1 MKIVPFISLALATAA
16 IASPLTWERLIES
29 AKTDPRY
36 QAAEK
41 RAEATSK
48 DRNLKLWDKIELRY
62 QMDGFSF
69 AKHDF
74 ELRVTPQAFG
84 ERAADKAHYEAVK
97 NYQQATFA
105 VERSILLYDRYERGV
120 RYVLR
125 QKINEIN
132 KQLLQ
137 VIQDRIEVLHLKSG
151 SASFNAE
158 DLMTSL
164 EKSASLKANLLS
176 DSTALRDA
184 ELKMMIWAPDFD
196 NVALD
201 PSFLPTMEELA
212 EFLKNGVTVDE
223 NFPLVALAKG
233 KRDSDISKA
242 QQDASK
248 DRNYISHIGI
258 GYSLQIESLME
269 KYKDLDYSDVTKE
282 KYGKFYDEFLEKS
295 GKSGGCIGQYI
306 NGVCDRWDTKAVEG
320 YSMRTLVPETDD
332 RKTSDKFFLN
342 VAFRLPFFDSN
353 KDATLREQVEK
364 LDAESKYLDEV
375 REVNQK
381 VARLTEEVLTLID
394 QWKVLKEYAE
404 QVNASGFMEQ
414 FARNAGSDPLLLLR
428 ARESALESDLKAA
441 KLEYDIFARY
451 LALLD
456 YAGGLARQ
464 NVTNHL
470 REGIR

>member
-1 MKIVPFISLALATAA
+1 MKNVTLISLALSAA
-16 IASPLTWERLIES
+16 AVAAPLTWDRLVES
-29 AKTDPRY
+29 AKVDPKF
-36 QAAEK
+36 QAAQK
-41 RAEATSK
+41 RSEATATE
-48 DRNLKLWDKIELRY
+48 RNLKLWDKLELRY
-62 QMDGFSF
+62 QLDGFSF

-84 ERAADKAHYEAVK
+84 ERQADKEHFEAVK
-97 NYQQATFA
+97 NYQAARFA

-125 QKINEIN
+125 KKINEIN

-137 VIQDRIEVLHLKSG
+137 VNSDRIEVLHLKSG

-164 EKSASLKANLLS
+164 EKNASLKSNILS

-184 ELKMMIWAPDFD
+184 ELKLKIWVPDFD
-196 NVALD
+196 GIELD
-201 PSFLPTMEELA
+201 SSFMPTMDELA

-242 QQDASK
+242 KQDASK

-269 KYKDLDYSDVTKE
+269 KYKDLDGTDVLKPDYSEYKE
-282 KYGKFYDEFLEKS
+282 EWMQKS
-295 GKSGGCIGQYI
+295 GDGIENPRYKL
-306 NGVCDRWDTKAVEG
+306 RK
-320 YSMRTLVPETDD
+320 LVPDQD
-332 RKTSDKFFLN
+332 NRKTADKFFLN
-342 VAFRLPFFDSN
+342 LAFRLPFFDSN
-353 KDATLREQVEK
+353 KDASLREQVAT
-364 LDAESKYLDEV
+364 LDAESDYLDDV

-381 VARLTEEVLTLID
+381 VARLTEEVLALID
-394 QWKVLKEYAE
+394 QWKVLKDYAE

-428 ARESALESDLKAA
+428 ARESSLESDLKAA

-456 YAGGLARQ
+456 YSGGLARQ
-464 NVTNHL
+464 DVTNHL

>member
-1 MKIVPFISLALATAA
+1 MKNVTLISLALSAAA
-16 IASPLTWERLIES
+16 IASPLTWERLVES

-36 QAAEK
+36 ESAEK
-41 RAEATSK
+41 RAEATATP
-48 DRNLKLWDKIELRY
+48 RNLKLWDKIELRY
-62 QMDGFSF
+62 QLDGFSF

-84 ERAADKAHYEAVK
+84 ERDADKAHYEAAK
-97 NYQQATFA
+97 NYQQASFA

-120 RYVLR
+120 RYVMR
-125 QKINEIN
+125 KKINEIN

-137 VIQDRIEVLHLKSG
+137 VNSDRIEVLHLKAG
-151 SASFNAE
+151 SASFSAE

-164 EKSASLKANLLS
+164 EKNASLKSNLLS

-184 ELKMMIWAPDFD
+184 ELKLKIWVPDFEGVD
-196 NVALD
+196 LD
-201 PSFLPTMEELA
+201 STFMPSMDELA

-248 DRNYISHIGI
+248 DRNYISHVGI
-258 GYSLQIESLME
+258 GYSLQIESRME
-269 KYKDLDYSDVTKE
+269 KYKDLGYNDVKKTK
-282 KYGKFYDEFLEKS
+282 YNQYYNEFMKNN
-295 GKSGGCIGQYI
+295 CISVVDGECARYA
-306 NGVCDRWDTKAVEG
+306 DAEAVSA
-320 YSMRTLVPETDD
+320 YTLRKLVAESDD
-332 RKTSDKFFLN
+332 RKTADKFFVNL
-342 VAFRLPFFDSN
+342 AFRLPFFDSN
-353 KDATLREQVEK
+353 KDASLREQIEK
-364 LDAESKYLDEV
+364 LDAESKYLDDV
-375 REVNQK
+375 REINQK

-394 QWKVLKEYAE
+394 QWKVLKDYAE

-441 KLEYDIFARY
+441 KLEYDIYARY

-464 NVTNHL
+464 DVSNHL

>member
-1 MKIVPFISLALATAA
+1 MKNVTLITLALSAA
-16 IASPLTWERLIES
+16 VFARPLTWEALIES
-29 AKTDPRY
+29 AKSDPKY

-41 RAEATSK
+41 RAEAMSA
-48 DRNLKLWDKIELRY
+48 DRNLKLWDKVELRY
-62 QMDGFSF
+62 QLDGFSF

-84 ERAADKAHYEAVK
+84 ERAADKAHFEAVK
-97 NYQQATFA
+97 NYQNARFA
-105 VERSILLYDRYERGV
+105 VERSTLLYDRYERGV

-125 QKINEIN
+125 KKINEIN

-137 VIQDRIEVLHLKSG
+137 VISDRIDVLHMKSG
-151 SASFNAE
+151 SATFNAE

-164 EKSASLKANLLS
+164 EKNASLKANLLS

-184 ELKMMIWAPDFD
+184 ELKMLAWVPEFD
-196 NVALD
+196 NVYLD
-201 PSFLPTMEELA
+201 STFVPTMEELA

-233 KRDSDISKA
+233 KRDSDVSKA
-242 QQDASK
+242 KQDVSK
-248 DRNYISHIGI
+248 ERDYISHVGI

-269 KYKDLDYSDVTKE
+269 KYKTLDCANLQKPEYQKYYDVDACIADPYYTTRQLVA
-282 KYGKFYDEFLEKS
+282 DED
-295 GKSGGCIGQYI
+295 
-306 NGVCDRWDTKAVEG
+306 N
-320 YSMRTLVPETDD
+320 

-342 VAFRLPFFDSN
+342 LAFRLPFFDSN
-353 KDATLREQVEK
+353 KDATLREQVAV
-364 LDAESKYLDEV
+364 LDAESDYLDEV

-394 QWKVLKEYAE
+394 QWKVFKDYAE

-414 FARNAGSDPLLLLR
+414 FARKAGSDPLLLLR

-441 KLEYDIFARY
+441 KLEYDIFTRY

-464 NVTNHL
+464 DVTNHL

>member
-1 MKIVPFISLALATAA
+1 MKNVTLISLALSAAA
-16 IASPLTWERLIES
+16 IASPLTWERLVES

-36 QAAEK
+36 ESAEK
-41 RAEATSK
+41 RAEATATP
-48 DRNLKLWDKIELRY
+48 RNLKLWDKIELRY
-62 QMDGFSF
+62 QLDGFSF

-84 ERAADKAHYEAVK
+84 ERAADRAHYEAAK
-97 NYQQATFA
+97 NYQQASFA

-120 RYVLR
+120 RYVMR
-125 QKINEIN
+125 KKINEIN

-137 VIQDRIEVLHLKSG
+137 VNSDRIEVLHLKSG
-151 SASFNAE
+151 SASFSAE

-164 EKSASLKANLLS
+164 EKNASLKSNLLS

-184 ELKMMIWAPDFD
+184 ELKLKIWVPDFEGVD
-196 NVALD
+196 LD
-201 PSFLPTMEELA
+201 STFMPSMDELA

-248 DRNYISHIGI
+248 DRNYISHVGI
-258 GYSLQIESLME
+258 GYSLQIESRME
-269 KYKDLDYSDVTKE
+269 KYKDLGYNDVKKTK
-282 KYGKFYDEFLEKS
+282 YNQYYNEFMKNN
-295 GKSGGCIGQYI
+295 CISVVDGECARYA
-306 NGVCDRWDTKAVEG
+306 DAEAVSA
-320 YSMRTLVPETDD
+320 YTLRKLVAESDD
-332 RKTSDKFFLN
+332 RKTADKFFVNL
-342 VAFRLPFFDSN
+342 AFRLPFFDSN
-353 KDATLREQVEK
+353 KDASLREQIEK
-364 LDAESKYLDEV
+364 LDAESKYLDDV
-375 REVNQK
+375 REINQK

-394 QWKVLKEYAE
+394 QWKVLKDYAE

-428 ARESALESDLKAA
+428 ARESALESDLKSA
-441 KLEYDIFARY
+441 KLEYDIYARY

-464 NVTNHL
+464 DVSNHL

>member
-1 MKIVPFISLALATAA
+1 MKNVTLITLALSAA
-16 IASPLTWERLIES
+16 VFARPLNWDMLIES

-48 DRNLKLWDKIELRY
+48 ERNLKLWDKVELRY
-62 QMDGFSF
+62 QLDGFSF

-258 GYSLQIESLME
+258 GYSLQVESLME
-269 KYKDLDYSDVTKE
+269 KYKDLDYSDVSKAKYNKYAKE
-282 KYGKFYDEFLEKS
+282 WDEKACT
-295 GKSGGCIGQYI
+295 GGYMD
-306 NGVCDRWDTKAVEG
+306 GVCVRYDNS
-320 YSMRTLVPETDD
+320 YTLRKLVAETDD
-332 RKTSDKFFLN
+332 RKTADKFFVNL
-342 VAFRLPFFDSN
+342 AFRLPFFDSN

-414 FARNAGSDPLLLLR
+414 FAHKAGSDPLLLLR

-456 YAGGLARQ
+456 YSGGLARQ
-464 NVTNHL
+464 DVTNHL

>member
-1 MKIVPFISLALATAA
+1 MKKVTLITLGLSAAVFAL
-16 IASPLTWERLIES
+16 PLNWEMLIES
-29 AKTDPRY
+29 AKADPRY
-36 QAAEK
+36 EAAAK
-41 RAEATSK
+41 RAEATAK
-48 DRNLKLWDKIELRY
+48 ERNLKLWDKVELRY
-62 QMDGFSF
+62 QLDGFSF

-137 VIQDRIEVLHLKSG
+137 VVQDRIEVLHLKSG

-184 ELKMMIWAPDFD
+184 ELKMLSWAPDYD
-196 NVALD
+196 NVYLD
-201 PSFLPTMEELA
+201 STFLPTMEELA
-212 EFLKNGVTVDE
+212 DFLKNGVTVDE

-248 DRNYISHIGI
+248 DRNYISHVGI

-269 KYKDLDYSDVTKE
+269 KYKDLNCTDVLKPE
-282 KYGKFYDEFLEKS
+282 YQKYQGELFQKS
-295 GKSGGCIGQYI
+295 GDCVADPNAMIRK
-306 NGVCDRWDTKAVEG
+306 
-320 YSMRTLVPETDD
+320 LVPDQD
-332 RKTSDKFFLN
+332 NRKTSDKFFLN
-342 VAFRLPFFDSN
+342 LAFRLPFFDSN
-353 KDATLREQVEK
+353 KDASLREQVEK

-394 QWKVLKEYAE
+394 QWKVLKDYAE

-414 FARNAGSDPLLLLR
+414 FAHKAGSDPLLLLR

-441 KLEYDIFARY
+441 KLEYDIFVRY

-456 YAGGLARQ
+456 YSGALARED
-464 NVTNHL
+464 VVNHL

>member
-1 MKIVPFISLALATAA
+1 MKNVTLISLALSAAA
-16 IASPLTWERLIES
+16 IASPLTWERLVES

-36 QAAEK
+36 ESAEK
-41 RAEATSK
+41 RAEATATP
-48 DRNLKLWDKIELRY
+48 RNLKLWDKIELRY
-62 QMDGFSF
+62 QLDGFSF

-120 RYVLR
+120 RYVMR
-125 QKINEIN
+125 KKINEIN

-137 VIQDRIEVLHLKSG
+137 VNSDRIEVLHLKAG
-151 SASFNAE
+151 SASFSAE

-164 EKSASLKANLLS
+164 EKNASLKSNLLS

-184 ELKMMIWAPDFD
+184 ELKLKIWVPDFEGVD
-196 NVALD
+196 LD
-201 PSFLPTMEELA
+201 STFMPSMDELA

-248 DRNYISHIGI
+248 DRDYISHVGI

-269 KYKDLDYSDVTKE
+269 KYKELNCSDVLKPE
-282 KYGKFYDEFLEKS
+282 YAKYKDEFMRNS
-295 GKSGGCIGQYI
+295 GDCIADPYYTS
-306 NGVCDRWDTKAVEG
+306 RK
-320 YSMRTLVPETDD
+320 LVADQD
-332 RKTSDKFFLN
+332 NRKTADKFFVNL
-342 VAFRLPFFDSN
+342 AFRLPFFDSN
-353 KDATLREQVEK
+353 KDASLREQIEK
-364 LDAESKYLDEV
+364 LDAESKYLDDV
-375 REVNQK
+375 REINQK

-394 QWKVLKEYAE
+394 QWKVLKDYAE

-428 ARESALESDLKAA
+428 ARESSLESDLKAA
-441 KLEYDIFARY
+441 KLEYDIYARY

-464 NVTNHL
+464 DVTNHL

>member
-1 MKIVPFISLALATAA
+1 MKSVSLISLALSAAA

-29 AKTDPRY
+29 AKADPRY
-36 QAAEK
+36 EAAEK
-41 RAEATSK
+41 RAEATAK
-48 DRNLKLWDKIELRY
+48 ERNLKLWDKLELRY

-84 ERAADKAHYEAVK
+84 ERDADKAHYEAVK

-125 QKINEIN
+125 TKINEIN

-184 ELKMMIWAPDFD
+184 ELKMLAWAPAYD
-196 NVALD
+196 NVFLD
-201 PSFLPTMEELA
+201 SSFIPTMDELA

-233 KRDSDISKA
+233 KRDSDVSKA

-248 DRNYISHIGI
+248 DRNYISHVGI

-269 KYKDLDYSDVTKE
+269 KYKDLEYKDI
-282 KYGKFYDEFLEKS
+282 KS
-295 GKSGGCIGQYI
+295 GARYDDYESEWMANACNVRVTETGECAGYDATYKL
-306 NGVCDRWDTKAVEG
+306 RKLFPDT
-320 YSMRTLVPETDD
+320 DN
-332 RKTSDKFFLN
+332 RKIADKFFLN
-342 VAFRLPFFDSN
+342 LAFRLPFFDSN
-353 KDATLREQVEK
+353 KDASLREQVEK

-394 QWKVLKEYAE
+394 QWKVLKDYAE

-451 LALLD
+451 LSLLD
-456 YAGGLARQ
+456 YSGALARQ
-464 NVTNHL
+464 DVTNHL

>member
-1 MKIVPFISLALATAA
+1 MKTVSLISLALTAAA
-16 IASPLTWERLIES
+16 IASPLTWERLVES
-29 AKTDPRY
+29 AKADPKY
-36 QAAEK
+36 EAAEK
-41 RAEATSK
+41 RAEATAT
-48 DRNLKLWDKIELRY
+48 DRNLKLWDKMELRY
-62 QMDGFSF
+62 QLDGFSF

-84 ERAADKAHYEAVK
+84 ERAADKEHFEAVK
-97 NYQQATFA
+97 NYQSARFA

-125 QKINEIN
+125 KKINEIN

-137 VIQDRIEVLHLKSG
+137 VNSDRIEVLHLKAG

-164 EKSASLKANLLS
+164 EKNATLKSNILS

-184 ELKMMIWAPDFD
+184 ELKLKIWVPDFESID
-196 NVALD
+196 LD
-201 PSFLPTMEELA
+201 SSFLPTMEELS

-242 QQDASK
+242 KQDMSK
-248 DRNYISHIGI
+248 DRDYISHIGI

-269 KYKDLDYSDVTKE
+269 KYKDLDYSDVSKS
-282 KYGKFYDEFLEKS
+282 KYNRYMDEWKS
-295 GKSGGCIGQYI
+295 NSCVGEMKDGDCYGQY
-306 NGVCDRWDTKAVEG
+306 DQYATLRK
-320 YSMRTLVPETDD
+320 LVPTTDD

-353 KDATLREQVEK
+353 KDATLREQIAV
-364 LDAESKYLDEV
+364 LDAESDYMGDV

-381 VARLTEEVLTLID
+381 VARLTEEVLALID
-394 QWKVLKEYAE
+394 QWKVLKDYAE

-428 ARESALESDLKAA
+428 ARESSLESDLKAA
-441 KLEYDIFARY
+441 KLEYDIFTRY

-456 YAGGLARQ
+456 YSGGLARQ
-464 NVTNHL
+464 DVTNHL

>member
-1 MKIVPFISLALATAA
+1 MKTVSLISLALTAAA
-16 IASPLTWERLIES
+16 IASPLTWERLVES
-29 AKTDPRY
+29 AKTDPKY

-41 RAEATSK
+41 RAEATAT
-48 DRNLKLWDKIELRY
+48 DRNLKLWDKLELRY
-62 QMDGFSF
+62 QLDGFSF

-84 ERAADKAHYEAVK
+84 EREADKEHFEAVK
-97 NYQQATFA
+97 SYQSARFA
-105 VERSILLYDRYERGV
+105 VERSLLLYDRYERGV

-125 QKINEIN
+125 KKINEIN

-137 VIQDRIEVLHLKSG
+137 VNSDRIEVLHLKAG

-164 EKSASLKANLLS
+164 EKNATLKSNILS

-184 ELKMMIWAPDFD
+184 ELKLKIWVPDFEGID
-196 NVALD
+196 LD
-201 PSFLPTMEELA
+201 SSFLPTMEELS

-242 QQDASK
+242 KQDANK
-248 DRNYISHIGI
+248 DRDYISHIGI
-258 GYSLQIESLME
+258 GYSLQIESLLE
-269 KYKDLDYSDVTKE
+269 KYKDLGYSDVSKAKYNKYADEWTK
-282 KYGKFYDEFLEKS
+282 GACV
-295 GKSGGCIGQYI
+295 GGYIGEDCVRSDP
-306 NGVCDRWDTKAVEG
+306 GFVLRK
-320 YSMRTLVPETDD
+320 LVPESDD

-353 KDATLREQVEK
+353 KDATLREQIAA
-364 LDAESKYLDEV
+364 LDAESDYMDDV

-381 VARLTEEVLTLID
+381 VARLTEEVLALID
-394 QWKVLKEYAE
+394 QWKVLKDYAE

-428 ARESALESDLKAA
+428 ARESSLESDLKAA

-451 LALLD
+451 LSLLD

-464 NVTNHL
+464 DVANHL

>member
-1 MKIVPFISLALATAA
+1 MKTVSLISLALTAAA
-16 IASPLTWERLIES
+16 IASPLTWERLVES
-29 AKTDPRY
+29 AKDDPRY

-41 RAEATSK
+41 RAEATAT

-62 QMDGFSF
+62 QLDGFSF

-84 ERAADKAHYEAVK
+84 ERAADKEHFEAVK

-125 QKINEIN
+125 KKINEIN

-137 VIQDRIEVLHLKSG
+137 VNSDRIEVLHLKSG

-164 EKSASLKANLLS
+164 EKNASLKSSILS

-184 ELKMMIWAPDFD
+184 ELKLRIWVPDFEGVD
-196 NVALD
+196 LD
-201 PSFLPTMEELA
+201 TNFIPTMDELA
-212 EFLKNGVTVDE
+212 EFLKNGVNVDE

-233 KRDSDISKA
+233 KRDSDVSKA
-242 QQDASK
+242 KQDASK
-248 DRNYISHIGI
+248 DRNYISHLGI

-269 KYKDLDYSDVTKE
+269 KYKDLGYSDISKTKYS
-282 KYGKFYDEFLEKS
+282 KYADEWTK
-295 GKSGGCIGQYI
+295 GACVGGYIGEDCIRT
-306 NGVCDRWDTKAVEG
+306 DPG
-320 YSMRTLVPETDD
+320 YVVRKLVPETDD
-332 RKTSDKFFLN
+332 RKTSDKFFVNL
-342 VAFRLPFFDSN
+342 AIRLPFFDSN
-353 KDATLREQVEK
+353 KDATLREQVAV
-364 LDAESKYLDEV
+364 LDAESKYLDDV

-381 VARLTEEVLTLID
+381 VARLTEEVLALIG
-394 QWKVLKEYAE
+394 QWKVLKDYAE

-451 LALLD
+451 LSLLD

-464 NVTNHL
+464 DVANHL

>member
-1 MKIVPFISLALATAA
+1 MKTVSLISLALTAAA
-16 IASPLTWERLIES
+16 IASPLTWERLVES
-29 AKTDPRY
+29 AKTDPKY

-41 RAEATSK
+41 RAEATAT
-48 DRNLKLWDKIELRY
+48 DRNLKLWDKLELRY
-62 QMDGFSF
+62 QLDGFSF

-84 ERAADKAHYEAVK
+84 EREADKEHFEAVK
-97 NYQQATFA
+97 SYQSARFA
-105 VERSILLYDRYERGV
+105 VERSLLLYDRYERGV

-125 QKINEIN
+125 KKINEIN

-137 VIQDRIEVLHLKSG
+137 VNSDRIEVLHLKAG

-164 EKSASLKANLLS
+164 EKNATLKSNILS

-184 ELKMMIWAPDFD
+184 ELKLKIWVPDFESID
-196 NVALD
+196 LD
-201 PSFLPTMEELA
+201 SNFLPTMEELS

-242 QQDASK
+242 KQDANK
-248 DRNYISHIGI
+248 DRDYISHIGI
-258 GYSLQIESLME
+258 GYSLQIESLLE
-269 KYKDLDYSDVTKE
+269 KYKDLGYSDVSKAKYNKYAEEWTK
-282 KYGKFYDEFLEKS
+282 GACV
-295 GKSGGCIGQYI
+295 GGYIGEDC
-306 NGVCDRWDTKAVEG
+306 VRSDPG
-320 YSMRTLVPETDD
+320 YVLRKLVPESDD

-353 KDATLREQVEK
+353 KDATLREQIAA
-364 LDAESKYLDEV
+364 LDAESDYMDDV

-381 VARLTEEVLTLID
+381 VARLTEEVLALID
-394 QWKVLKEYAE
+394 QWKVLKDYAE

-428 ARESALESDLKAA
+428 ARESSLESDLKAA

-451 LALLD
+451 LSLLD

-464 NVTNHL
+464 DVTNHL

>member
-1 MKIVPFISLALATAA
+1 MKTVSFLTLALTAAA

-29 AKTDPRY
+29 AKADPRY
-36 QAAEK
+36 EAAEK
-41 RAEATSK
+41 RAEATAK
-48 DRNLKLWDKIELRY
+48 ERNLKLWDKIELRY
-62 QMDGFSF
+62 QLDGFSF

-223 NFPLVALAKG
+223 SFPLVALAKG

-242 QQDASK
+242 EQDASK

-258 GYSLQIESLME
+258 GYSLQVESLME
-269 KYKDLDYSDVTKE
+269 KYKYLEYKDV
-282 KYGKFYDEFLEKS
+282 
-295 GKSGGCIGQYI
+295 KSGGKYDEYWEEWNSKACTGGFIGNDCISHDASY
-306 NGVCDRWDTKAVEG
+306 K
-320 YSMRTLVPETDD
+320 LKKLFPEQDD
-332 RKTSDKFFLN
+332 RKTADKFFVNL
-342 VAFRLPFFDSN
+342 AFRLPFFDSN
-353 KDATLREQVEK
+353 KDASLREQVEK
-364 LDAESKYLDEV
+364 LDAESKYMDDV
-375 REVNQK
+375 REINQK
-381 VARLTEEVLTLID
+381 VARLTEEVLTLIE
-394 QWKVLKEYAE
+394 QWKVLKDYAE

-464 NVTNHL
+464 DVANHL

>member
-1 MKIVPFISLALATAA
+1 MKNVTLISLALSAAA
-16 IASPLTWERLIES
+16 IASPLTWERLVES

-36 QAAEK
+36 ESAEK
-41 RAEATSK
+41 RAEATATP
-48 DRNLKLWDKIELRY
+48 RNLKLWDKIELRY
-62 QMDGFSF
+62 QLDGFSF

-84 ERAADKAHYEAVK
+84 ERAADKAHYEAAK
-97 NYQQATFA
+97 NYQQASFA

-120 RYVLR
+120 RYVMR
-125 QKINEIN
+125 KKINEIN

-137 VIQDRIEVLHLKSG
+137 VNSDRIEVLHLKAG
-151 SASFNAE
+151 SASFSAE

-164 EKSASLKANLLS
+164 EKNASLKSNLLS

-184 ELKMMIWAPDFD
+184 ELKLKIWVPDFEGVD
-196 NVALD
+196 LD
-201 PSFLPTMEELA
+201 STFMPSMDELA

-248 DRNYISHIGI
+248 DRDYISHVGI

-269 KYKDLDYSDVTKE
+269 KYKELNCSDVLKPE
-282 KYGKFYDEFLEKS
+282 YAKYKDEFMRNS
-295 GKSGGCIGQYI
+295 GDCIADPYYTS
-306 NGVCDRWDTKAVEG
+306 RK
-320 YSMRTLVPETDD
+320 LVADQD
-332 RKTSDKFFLN
+332 NRKTADKFFVNL
-342 VAFRLPFFDSN
+342 AFRLPFFDSN
-353 KDATLREQVEK
+353 KDASLREQIEK
-364 LDAESKYLDEV
+364 LDAESKYLDDV
-375 REVNQK
+375 REINQK

-394 QWKVLKEYAE
+394 QWKVLKDYAE

-441 KLEYDIFARY
+441 KLEYDIYARY

-464 NVTNHL
+464 DVTNHL

>member
-1 MKIVPFISLALATAA
+1 MKKVTLITLGLSAAVFAL
-16 IASPLTWERLIES
+16 PLNWEMLIES
-29 AKTDPRY
+29 AKADPRY
-36 QAAEK
+36 EAAAK
-41 RAEATSK
+41 RAEATAK
-48 DRNLKLWDKIELRY
+48 ERNLKLWDKVELRY

-137 VIQDRIEVLHLKSG
+137 VTQDRIEVLHLKSG

-184 ELKMMIWAPDFD
+184 ELKMLSWAPDYD

-201 PSFLPTMEELA
+201 SSFLPSMEELA

-248 DRNYISHIGI
+248 DRNYISHVGI

-269 KYKDLDYSDVTKE
+269 KYKDLNCTDVLKPE
-282 KYGKFYDEFLEKS
+282 YQKYQGELFQKS
-295 GKSGGCIGQYI
+295 GDCVADPNAMIRK
-306 NGVCDRWDTKAVEG
+306 
-320 YSMRTLVPETDD
+320 LVPDQD
-332 RKTSDKFFLN
+332 NRKTSDKFFLN
-342 VAFRLPFFDSN
+342 LAFRLPFFDSN
-353 KDATLREQVEK
+353 KDASLREQVEK

-394 QWKVLKEYAE
+394 QWKVLKDYAE

-414 FARNAGSDPLLLLR
+414 FAHKAGSDPLLLLR

-441 KLEYDIFARY
+441 KLEYDIFVRY

-456 YAGGLARQ
+456 YSGALARED
-464 NVTNHL
+464 VVNHL

>member
-1 MKIVPFISLALATAA
+1 MKIVPFLSLALTAAA
-16 IASPLTWERLIES
+16 IATPLTWERLIES
-29 AKTDPRY
+29 AKADPRY
-36 QAAEK
+36 EAAAK

-48 DRNLKLWDKIELRY
+48 ERNLKLWDKIELRY
-62 QMDGFSF
+62 QLDGFSF

-137 VIQDRIEVLHLKSG
+137 VTQDRIEVLHLKSG

-201 PSFLPTMEELA
+201 PTFLPTMEELA

-248 DRNYISHIGI
+248 DRNYISHVGI

-269 KYKDLDYSDVTKE
+269 KYKDLEYKDIKS
-282 KYGKFYDEFLEKS
+282 GARYDEYES
-295 GKSGGCIGQYI
+295 EWMS
-306 NGVCDRWDTKAVEG
+306 KACTQTVQGECASHDAS
-320 YSMRTLVPETDD
+320 YKLRKLFPDTDD
-332 RKTSDKFFLN
+332 RKTADKFFVNL
-342 VAFRLPFFDSN
+342 AFRLPFFDSN
-353 KDATLREQVEK
+353 KDASLREQVEK

-394 QWKVLKEYAE
+394 QWKVLKDYAE

-414 FARNAGSDPLLLLR
+414 FAHKAGSDPLLLLR

-441 KLEYDIFARY
+441 KLEYDIYARY
-451 LALLD
+451 LELLD
-456 YAGGLARQ
+456 FSGGLARED
-464 NVTNHL
+464 VVNHL